1 MRCQKIGQ
9 NRKKNDATFENIRS
23 ICSPPM
29 DTVVEALGVVSA
41 TVSDTDPWK
50 WPFLNI
56 YMDTGGTR
64 SSQDNNRQ
72 REKISNK
79 IKMFSTEKKSYF
91 PHVYWKEKGKTLKGS
106 RPQRHSTAA
115 KTISLGCVTLDGLLR
130 VILLA
135 TTTHICIGALS
146 LSLYIIPLVKQVF
159 FFVRYIM
166 MGRVIYSCKNIGN
179 WFCWFPR

>member
-146 LSLYIIPLVKQVF
+146 LSVHYPA
-159 FFVRYIM
+159 R
-166 MGRVIYSCKNIGN
+166 
-179 WFCWFPR
+179 

>member
-79 IKMFSTEKKSYF
+79 IKMFPPKKKVISLMSTEKK
-91 PHVYWKEKGKTLKGS
+91 KEKHLRGVDRKGTAQQ
-106 RPQRHSTAA
+106 QR
-115 KTISLGCVTLDGLLR
+115 LYPWDVLR
-130 VILLA
+130 L
-135 TTTHICIGALS
+135 TD
-146 LSLYIIPLVKQVF
+146 
-159 FFVRYIM
+159 
-166 MGRVIYSCKNIGN
+166 SCE
-179 WFCWFPR
+179 